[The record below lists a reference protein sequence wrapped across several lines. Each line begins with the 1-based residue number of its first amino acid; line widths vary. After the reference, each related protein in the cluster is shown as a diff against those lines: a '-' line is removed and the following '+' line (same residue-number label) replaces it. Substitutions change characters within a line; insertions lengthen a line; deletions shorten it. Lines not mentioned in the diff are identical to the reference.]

1 MFSKSAF
8 VLAFFA
14 IAKLATATPACLL
27 AAINTQDDPSKVS
40 DICKS
45 SKMEPTIISYCGDNT
60 QQALSDFASVCKGV
74 GVAVSSAAPS
84 ASGTLSA
91 KSSGTASMNA
101 SIPLTTAHA
110 STSVFVYTTAS
121 FDSSCS
127 CTKTAAITTTAVSG
141 PTGIVAS
148 GTASGTVTG
157 TATGTGALVVST
169 GAAGKN
175 EMGRLAAVAVVV
187 GGLFAAM

>member
-14 IAKLATATPACLL
+14 IAKLATATPPACLL

-45 SKMEPTIISYCGDNT
+45 SKMEPTIVSYCGDNT

-74 GVAVSSAAPS
+74 GVTVSSAAPS

-91 KSSGTASMNA
+91 KSSGIASMNA
-101 SIPLTTAHA
+101 SIPLTTAHV
-110 STSVFVYTTAS
+110 STSVLVYTTAS

-141 PTGIVAS
+141 PTGV
-148 GTASGTVTG
+148 VTSG
-157 TATGTGALVVST
+157 TATGTGALVLST

>member
-8 VLAFFA
+8 VLAFFV
-14 IAKLATATPACLL
+14 ISKLATAAPPACLL

-40 DICKS
+40 EICKS
-45 SKMEPTIISYCGDNT
+45 STIEPTIISYCGNNT
-60 QQALSDFASVCKGV
+60 QQALSDFASVCKGL
-74 GVAVSSAAPS
+74 GITVSSVAPS

-91 KSSGTASMNA
+91 KSSGTVSMNA
-101 SIPLTTAHA
+101 SIPLTAAHA
-110 STSVFVYTTAS
+110 STSIFVYTTAS

-141 PTGIVAS
+141 PTGV
-148 GTASGTVTG
+148 VTSG
-157 TATGTGALVVST
+157 TATGTGSLTVST
-169 GAAGKN
+169 GVASKN

>member
-1 MFSKSAF
+1 MFSKSALVLTFF
-8 VLAFFA
+8 V
-14 IAKLATATPACLL
+14 IAKLATATPPACLL
-27 AAINTQDDPSKVS
+27 AAINTQDDPSEVS

-74 GVAVSSAAPS
+74 GVTVSSAAPS

-91 KSSGTASMNA
+91 KSSGNATINA
-101 SIPLTTAHA
+101 STPLTTAHA
-110 STSVFVYTTAS
+110 STSVFVYTPAS

-141 PTGIVAS
+141 PTGV
-148 GTASGTVTG
+148 VTSG
-157 TATGTGALVVST
+157 TATGTGAPAVST

-175 EMGRLAAVAVVV
+175 EMGRLAAAAVIV

>member
-1 MFSKSAF
+1 MQGCRCYCLYVSSI
-8 VLAFFA
+8 LRTSP
-14 IAKLATATPACLL
+14 ITITTTTAT
-27 AAINTQDDPSKVS
+27 
-40 DICKS
+40 
-45 SKMEPTIISYCGDNT
+45 
-60 QQALSDFASVCKGV
+60 FASNH
-74 GVAVSSAAPS
+74 ADQFTASAAPS

-91 KSSGTASMNA
+91 KYSGIASMNATVNA

-141 PTGIVAS
+141 PTGV
-148 GTASGTVTG
+148 VTSG
-157 TATGTGALVVST
+157 TATGTGALVLST

>member
-14 IAKLATATPACLL
+14 IAKLATATPPACLL

-45 SKMEPTIISYCGDNT
+45 SKMEPTIVSYCGDNT

-74 GVAVSSAAPS
+74 GVTVSSAAPS

-91 KSSGTASMNA
+91 KSSGFASMNA
-101 SIPLTTAHA
+101 SMNASTPLTTAHA
-110 STSVFVYTTAS
+110 STSVFIYTTAS

-141 PTGIVAS
+141 PTGVITS
-148 GTASGTVTG
+148 G
-157 TATGTGALVVST
+157 TATGTGALVLST